1 MTQPSSESD
10 ASHHSTQVRVM
21 PEAWAGR
28 VSEFIRSSG
37 TSEEAA
43 AEGRPELVYT
53 RSFLPSEGVNYADFN
68 VRSRHFRC
76 IENFFVETD
85 EQGAIRAVVGI
96 DALRT
101 SARVLRVSLVV
112 AHRGEGD
119 PAARLAGLLDA
130 TLAEVCKYSQAD
142 RLRFAYVYD
151 TTAQAPLGVRM
162 SELFLDPPEALP
174 IREEARIPN
183 DTGQTR
189 EAVLLAFGGRSEEAG
204 AAARP
209 SGTG

>member
-10 ASHHSTQVRVM
+10 PGHHSTRVRVM
-21 PEAWAGR
+21 PEVWANR

-43 AEGRPELVYT
+43 TEGRPELIYT

-76 IENFFVETD
+76 IESFFVETD
-85 EQGAIRAVVGI
+85 ENDAIRGVVGI

-101 SARVLRVSLVV
+101 GARVLRVSLIV
-112 AHRGEGD
+112 AHPGEGD
-119 PAARLAGLLDA
+119 PAARLAALLDA
-130 TLAEVCKYSQAD
+130 VLKEANKYSQAD

-162 SELFLDPPEALP
+162 SGLFLDPPDALP

-189 EAVLLAFGGRSEEAG
+189 EAVLLAFDGRSEVAG

-209 SGTG
+209 SGPG